1 MLFARKQ
8 KKSEP
13 VEISLSHGDQTIAV
27 ELRPNPR
34 ARRYILKLDAK
45 NRKAIVTVPKG
56 GSRKQAERF
65 AREQADWIVERLD
78 RLEDPLPFVPD
89 VLLPLRGVEHRLVA
103 TGASRGL
110 VKVVAADP
118 FDELHVAGAPDHFG
132 RRVQDYLKSEAL
144 KDYRRLVAHHG
155 NALGVQASAIR
166 LRDGKSRW
174 GSCSSNKTLSFSWR
188 LILAPP
194 EVLDYLVAHEVAHLR
209 EMNHGAQFWAHVAA
223 LCPQYKTHQQWLR
236 TEGTQLWRYGLSDS
250 S

>member
-1 MLFARKQ
+1 MLFGREQQ
-8 KKSEP
+8 KKEP
-13 VEISLSHGDQTIAV
+13 VQISLRHGDQTINV

-45 NRKAIVTVPKG
+45 NRIAIVTIPKG

-65 AREQADWIVERLD
+65 ASEQADWIAERLEH
-78 RLEDPLPFVPD
+78 LEEPLPFAPD
-89 VLLPLRGVEHRLVA
+89 VLIPLRGVDHRLVA

-110 VKVVAADP
+110 VKVVKEDGVAA
-118 FDELHVAGAPDHFG
+118 ELHVAGGSEHFA

-144 KDYRRLVAHHG
+144 KDYRRLVAHHSST
-155 NALGVQASAIR
+155 LGVQHGAIR

-194 EVLDYLVAHEVAHLR
+194 DVLDYLVAHEVAHLR
-209 EMNHGAQFWAHVAA
+209 EMNHGPEFWAHVYA
-223 LCPQYKTHQQWLR
+223 LCPDFKRNQEWLR
-236 TEGTQLWRYGLSDS
+236 TEGTRLWRYGLSA
-250 S
+250 

>member
-8 KKSEP
+8 HKSEP
-13 VEISLSHGDQTIAV
+13 VQVSLRHGDQTIAV

-45 NRKAIVTVPKG
+45 DRKAIVTIPKG

-65 AREQADWIVERLD
+65 ARDQADWIVERLD
-78 RLEDPLPFVPD
+78 RLEEPLPFAPD
-89 VLLPLRGVEHRLVA
+89 ALLPLRGTDHRLVA

-110 VKVVAADP
+110 VKVVEAGSGR
-118 FDELHVAGAPDHFG
+118 ELHVAGAPEHFA

-144 KDYRRLVAHHG
+144 KDYRHLVVHHTKT
-155 NALGVQASAIR
+155 LGVQAGAIR

-194 EVLDYLVAHEVAHLR
+194 DVLDYLVAHEVAHLK
-209 EMNHGAQFWAHVAA
+209 EMNHGPQFWAHVAA
-223 LCPQYKTHQQWLR
+223 LCPHYERHQKWLR
-236 TEGTQLWRYGLSDS
+236 TDGMRLWRYGVIA
-250 S
+250 